1 MILFTPCNG
10 EEIAPVLTGA
20 RGVCRASRVRSSPC
34 PCTSARPQRRLSSG
48 QHRLDSGR
56 SAIVVVRTPDRRGV
70 AALALAAAVAPR
82 QRDRILSWRGRLDG
96 RAPRVPELP
105 ASSASRG
112 SSCVRD
118 CWATTGGSGGS
129 CAFEGSGS
137 CELATAFAGGLLEVE
152 CGRLPRHRES
162 PGLHPSLFSEGK
174 EGFAAGAGSCCE
186 EGAPDGVGAV
196 VSGDEPLDVVKEPL
210 FLASIPIQCRRTNSP
225 PTSTAMTPSATSTL
239 SMTVSRL
246 RALVMSTGIIW
257 AFGSCKPGSHALS
270 AALNHSR
277 PKRARQRAKAVINLN
292 MKRQHP

>member
-105 ASSASRG
+105 AEP
-112 SSCVRD
+112 V
-118 CWATTGGSGGS
+118 
-129 CAFEGSGS
+129 
-137 CELATAFAGGLLEVE
+137 
-152 CGRLPRHRES
+152 
-162 PGLHPSLFSEGK
+162 SL
-174 EGFAAGAGSCCE
+174 
-186 EGAPDGVGAV
+186 
-196 VSGDEPLDVVKEPL
+196 
-210 FLASIPIQCRRTNSP
+210 
-225 PTSTAMTPSATSTL
+225 
-239 SMTVSRL
+239 RL
-246 RALVMSTGIIW
+246 RAAVPRRRGDLLACETAGL
-257 AFGSCKPGSHALS
+257 PQ
-270 AALNHSR
+270 AALGAPVHSKAPAPVNWPRHSR
-277 PKRARQRAKAVINLN
+277 AAYWKLSVAVCPGTGSRPVYTRACSVRGRKDSRLAPALVARRARQMEWEQSLAVMSPLTLSRNRCSLRQSRSNAGGRIRRQRAP
-292 MKRQHP
+292 R